1 MVERLIQSEHAKKMW
16 DFRPGVTVGGPEG
29 LSLQQKAKILWDFHQ
44 DEISNY
50 ITNLTTDL
58 PTEQTR
64 AIIFGQ
70 GRSGSTLLEN
80 LICSSRYFKQA
91 GELLSPYYKTINRHG
106 IRIHQGEPLFPS
118 HYIHGLLK
126 KQPDKN
132 FIFHLKVYHL
142 TEERCRP
149 VNPKRILR
157 TFYDHGW
164 KIIFLRRRNR
174 IKHVLS
180 DWVRDRRGRPHKKD
194 DENERYRLQIDCDVF
209 AEMVQGREKFEAM
222 ERDCL
227 ASMDFHEVVYDDD
240 LEDASRHQSTVDG
253 IFQFLQMPSVPV
265 STRYR
270 KVNTQSME
278 DLIINYDE
286 FKASMI
292 AHGWG
297 ESLD

>member
-1 MVERLIQSEHAKKMW
+1 MVERLIQSEHAKRLW

-29 LSLQQKAKILWDFHQ
+29 LNLGQKTKILWQFRQ

-50 ITNLTTDL
+50 IANLTTDL
-58 PTEQTR
+58 PTDQSR
-64 AIIFGQ
+64 VIIFGQ

-80 LICSSRYFKQA
+80 LICSSKYFKRH
-91 GELLSPYYKTINRHG
+91 GELLSPYYRTMNRHG
-106 IRIHQGEPLFPS
+106 LRIHQGEPLFPC

-126 KQPDKN
+126 KTPQEN

-149 VNPKRILR
+149 VNPQQVLR
-157 TFYDHGW
+157 TFNAYGW

-180 DWVRDRRGRPHKKD
+180 DWVRDHRGRSHKRD
-194 DENERYRLQIDCDVF
+194 DEQERYHLHINCDVF
-209 AEMVQGREKFEAM
+209 AEMVKGRETFEAM
-222 ERDCL
+222 ERECL
-227 ASMDFHEVVYDDD
+227 RSLDFHEVVYDDG
-240 LEDASRHQSTVDG
+240 LENTNQHQSTLDG
-253 IFQFLQMPSVPV
+253 IFQYLQLPPVPV

-270 KVNTQSME
+270 KVNTQTMD

-286 FKASMI
+286 FRKSMI
-292 AHGWG
+292 THGWG
-297 ESLD
+297 TFLD